1 MAIVRLYF
9 HLEDHNRALHP
20 PRNGRQHCHVRL
32 ATDFLPN
39 SGFFVK
45 RNGRGGLQ
53 VRFEANNQNV
63 NRLLYPIR
71 RLPLRKIK
79 DVIQCSLNNKLPVL
93 FKWFAFQ
100 SDSTFVI
107 NYIFP
112 AAIIFS

>member
-20 PRNGRQHCHVRL
+20 LRNGRQHCHVRL

-45 RNGRGGLQ
+45 RNGREDLHI
-53 VRFEANNQNV
+53 RFAANNQNV

-79 DVIQCSLNNKLPVL
+79 DVIQCSLNNKLPVF
-93 FKWFAFQ
+93 FKWFTFQ
-100 SDSTFVI
+100 S
-107 NYIFP
+107 
-112 AAIIFS
+112 